1 MVSSKTHVKEWQLK
15 DKERAPRNVSWPHE
29 CSRFNGTLRYSFQV
43 VGVLAL
49 AENICIQAIQDR
61 LPTRKGEVRE
71 GSIFM
76 DERWNTSSSGW

>member
-76 DERWNTSSSGW
+76 DERW